1 MESKCF
7 EAVVMKAMMMV
18 VFEMEI
24 EVVVVVGAFAYPLVQ
39 LMVGPWVD

>member
-18 VFEMEI
+18 VVEMEI
-24 EVVVVVGAFAYPLVQ
+24 EVVVGAFAYPLVQ